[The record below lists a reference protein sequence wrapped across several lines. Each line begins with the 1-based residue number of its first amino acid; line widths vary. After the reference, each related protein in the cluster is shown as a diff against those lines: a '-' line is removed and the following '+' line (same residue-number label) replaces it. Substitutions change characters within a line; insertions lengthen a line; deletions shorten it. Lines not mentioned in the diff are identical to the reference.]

1 MKIQASFQKSLSSIV
16 YSLPL
21 IVGILALV
29 NLISLSLEDIYPR
42 IFTGNLLLDPLI
54 GALAGSASFGIPITS
69 YIVGGELIKQGV
81 SLLAV
86 TAFIMAWTTVGL
98 AMLPLEVTHL
108 GKQFAIKRNLLNF
121 IFSLLIA
128 ILTILTLKIL

>member
-98 AMLPLEVTHL
+98 AMLPLEATHL